1 MEGLTTEET
10 MKKKETRK
18 VMVRLT
24 QEQIDL
30 ALTAPISTA
39 RMPMCTEEQLASVKN
54 KDLRDRIRESLANA
68 AEFVYKSR
76 ESFKVVKEQLRAELN
91 FVLNSK
97 VV

>member
-39 RMPMCTEEQLASVKN
+39 RCPCAP
-54 KDLRDRIRESLANA
+54 
-68 AEFVYKSR
+68 KS
-76 ESFKVVKEQLRAELN
+76 SWPP
-91 FVLNSK
+91 
-97 VV
+97 

>member
-1 MEGLTTEET
+1 VFPDLDFEIEQMMEGLTTEET

-68 AEFVYKSR
+68 AESCTSR
-76 ESFKVVKEQLRAELN
+76 ASPSRL
-91 FVLNSK
+91 
-97 VV
+97 